1 VAAARALHNG
11 KGRARASAFLVE
23 GPHAVTAALDAPGY
37 RVRELFVT
45 DDLADRETALMR
57 AAAGQDV
64 PIRLVTPAVLRRI
77 SDTVTP
83 QGAVAVVAVPAG
95 AACRGF
101 ETQPRLAVLLD
112 QISDP
117 GNAGTVIR
125 TADAAGAGLVVLTRG
140 GVDVW
145 SGKCVRA
152 SAGSLFNVEVATDV
166 AALDAVAQAR
176 RAGLVVLATSA
187 QGDDDLDELVDS
199 GELARP
205 TLWALGNEAHGLDP
219 AVCDA
224 ADRVVR
230 IPIYGSAESLNLAVA
245 SAICLYASARAQRH

>member
-1 VAAARALHNG
+1 
-11 KGRARASAFLVE
+11 
-23 GPHAVTAALDAPGY
+23 VTAALDAPNF
-37 RVRELFVT
+37 RVREIFVT
-45 DDLADRETALMR
+45 DDLADRETAMMR

-64 PIRLVTPAVLRRI
+64 AIRLVTPAVLRRI

-83 QGAVAVVAVPAG
+83 QGVVAVVAVPAAG
-95 AACRGF
+95 ARQRF
-101 ETQPRLAVLLD
+101 EAKPRLAVLLD
-112 QISDP
+112 RVADP

-125 TADAAGAGLVVLTRG
+125 TADAAGAGLVALTPG
-140 GVDVW
+140 GVDAW

-152 SAGSLFNVEVATDV
+152 TAGSVFNVEIATGIK
-166 AALDAVAQAR
+166 ALDAVEQAR

-187 QGDDDLDELVDS
+187 QGGDDLDDLVD
-199 GELARP
+199 GGDLGRP

-230 IPIYGSAESLNLAVA
+230 VPIYGSAESLNLAVVA
-245 SAICLYASARAQRH
+245 AICLYASARAQRP